1 MISINKLSP
10 TIRLPF
16 KDVRGNVQHRQ
27 EMACDIVG
35 KFYRDIIPKFKN
47 ERLTFFQVE
56 QSIKNILGN
65 KVKLSVRQNPNS
77 SIFDGGSDILYSDFT
92 GQISKT
98 TIDIDT
104 VKNKI
109 NRERLG
115 TLLHEFQHV
124 ADQLFHPKYLT
135 RNQKMA
141 NIGLYTKK
149 YDRLYDEVIYNRE
162 FPEGRKD
169 KKYILKRMSHKI
181 KNFLREFGIE
191 DKVDYLQ
198 DIRYALISEK
208 YAYSTQRKYAKIMNK
223 KHFLINKK
231 DLENENKIFMFD
243 EKIKLLKNLTFEII
257 QKERLKHAQ
266 LLKKRETLQNINKKV

>member
-1 MISINKLSP
+1 
-10 TIRLPF
+10 
-16 KDVRGNVQHRQ
+16 
-27 EMACDIVG
+27 
-35 KFYRDIIPKFKN
+35 
-47 ERLTFFQVE
+47 
-56 QSIKNILGN
+56 
-65 KVKLSVRQNPNS
+65 
-77 SIFDGGSDILYSDFT
+77 
-92 GQISKT
+92 
-98 TIDIDT
+98 
-104 VKNKI
+104 
-109 NRERLG
+109 
-115 TLLHEFQHV
+115 
-124 ADQLFHPKYLT
+124 
-135 RNQKMA
+135 MA

-181 KNFLREFGIE
+181 KNFLRGFGIE